1 MIFVDNVMVNVDNVM
16 ICVVNVMVNV
26 DIFHKCGQCDDLCSE
41 MTFLSWICCSKP
53 RAMQLAQYVT
63 RNT

>member
-1 MIFVDNVMVNVDNVM
+1 MIFVD
-16 ICVVNVMVNV
+16 
-26 DIFHKCGQCDDLCSE
+26 IFDDLCGQCDDKCGQCDDSCSE